1 MKANTDGYHLYNV
14 VQLLIAYMC
23 MLYIDSYIIR
33 FVRILTAVTTEHIH
47 DYYSAYFTSG
57 VISTNADLL

>member
-1 MKANTDGYHLYNV
+1 MFKLILTDITYNV
-14 VQLLIAYMC
+14 VQLLIAYM
-23 MLYIDSYIIR
+23 LYIDSYIVR